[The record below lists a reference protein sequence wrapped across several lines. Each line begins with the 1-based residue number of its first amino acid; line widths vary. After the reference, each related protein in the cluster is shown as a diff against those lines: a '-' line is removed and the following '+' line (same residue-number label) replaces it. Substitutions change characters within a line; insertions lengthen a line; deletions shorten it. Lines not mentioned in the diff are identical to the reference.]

1 MFSKRFM
8 GAVPALALAAAL
20 GACTAEVEEE
30 GSLPEVQVTDEG
42 SLPQIDV
49 DPVDV
54 DVTTD
59 TQQVVTPDIDVTP
72 TEGDDP

>member
-1 MFSKRFM
+1 MIGKRFL
-8 GAVPALALAAAL
+8 GALPVLALAAVF

-30 GSLPEVQVTDEG
+30 GDLPNIEVTDEG
-42 SLPQIDV
+42 NLPEIDV
-49 DPVDV
+49 DPARVE
-54 DVTTD
+54 VTTD

>member
-1 MFSKRFM
+1 MFSKRII
-8 GAVPALALAAAL
+8 GALPVLALAAVF

-30 GSLPEVQVTDEG
+30 GRMPDVQVTDEG
-42 SLPQIDV
+42 ALPQIDV

-54 DVTTD
+54 DITTD

-72 TEGDDP
+72 TEGNDP

>member
-1 MFSKRFM
+1 MSSKRIL
-8 GAVPALALAAAL
+8 GTVPVLALAAAL

-30 GSLPEVQVTDEG
+30 GNLPEVEVTEEG
-42 SLPQIDV
+42 NLPQIDV

-54 DVTTD
+54 VVTTD

>member
-1 MFSKRFM
+1 MISKRIL
-8 GAVPALALAAAL
+8 GAVPTLALAAAL

-30 GSLPEVQVTDEG
+30 GNLPEVEVTEEG
-42 SLPQIDV
+42 NLPQIDV

>member
-1 MFSKRFM
+1 MFSKRFI

-30 GSLPEVQVTDEG
+30 GNLPEFEMTEEG
-42 SLPQIDV
+42 SLPEIDV

-54 DVTTD
+54 DVSTD
-59 TQQVVTPDIDVTP
+59 TQQVVTPDIDINA

>member
-1 MFSKRFM
+1 MIGQRFLRALPM
-8 GAVPALALAAAL
+8 LALAAAFA
-20 GACTAEVEEE
+20 ACTAEVEEE
-30 GSLPEVQVTDEG
+30 GDLPNVEVTDEG
-42 SLPQIDV
+42 NLPEVDID
-49 DPVDV
+49 PAQV